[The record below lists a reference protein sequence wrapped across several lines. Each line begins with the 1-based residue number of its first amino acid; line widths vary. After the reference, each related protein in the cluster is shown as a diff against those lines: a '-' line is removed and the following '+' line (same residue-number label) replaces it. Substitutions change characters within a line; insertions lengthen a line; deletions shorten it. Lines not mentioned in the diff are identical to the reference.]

1 MKLII
6 DLMGNDHGPKEVMHG
21 IIDSMD
27 KTEITYVLSGPENIA
42 KEIINERKAD
52 ISRFEF
58 INTDEFITNE
68 DDPARS
74 IRSKKDSSLVLGLNR
89 LNEECDGLLSSGSTG
104 ALVAGGLLITK
115 RIKNIQRAT
124 LLTYVPNQKNKF
136 TVMVDSGA
144 VVDTKP
150 EMLEQFALMGS
161 IVAEKNLGIKNP
173 KVYLLNIGS
182 EEGKGDSRAKE
193 AYDLLVN
200 NEHINFAGNIEARDF
215 LTGKADVIVADGFA
229 GNVMIKTT
237 EGVAATLFS
246 EIKESVNKSIFTK
259 LGALLMKSGLKGVK
273 DKYDYNKAGAGVLV
287 GINKP
292 LFKAHGSSNR
302 KAMEHAIY
310 KAIDYING
318 DIVNIIKE
326 RVWLEI
332 ELLKW

>member
-6 DLMGNDHGPKEVMHG
+6 DLMGNDHGPEEVMHG
-21 IIDSMD
+21 IIDSMINID
-27 KTEITYVLSGPENIA
+27 INFVLSGPENIA
-42 KEIINERKAD
+42 KEVIKERNAD

-58 INTDEFITNE
+58 INTDQFISND

-89 LNEECDGLLSSGSTG
+89 LNEEGDGLLSSGSTG

-115 RIKNIQRAT
+115 RIKDIQRAT
-124 LLTYVPNQKNKF
+124 LLTYVPNQKEKF

-150 EMLEQFALMGS
+150 EMLDQFALMGS
-161 IVAEKNLGIKNP
+161 IVAEKHLGISNP

-182 EEGKGDSRAKE
+182 EEGKGDTRTKE
-193 AYDLLVN
+193 AYEVLSK
-200 NEHINFAGNIEARDF
+200 NEHINFQGNIEARDF
-215 LTGKADVIVADGFA
+215 ITGKADVIVADGFS

-246 EIKESVNKSIFTK
+246 EIKESVSKNIFTK
-259 LGALLMKSGLKGVK
+259 IGALLIKSGLLKVK

-287 GINKP
+287 GVNKP

-302 KAMEHAIY
+302 KAIEYAIY

-326 RVWLEI
+326 RL
-332 ELLKW
+332 